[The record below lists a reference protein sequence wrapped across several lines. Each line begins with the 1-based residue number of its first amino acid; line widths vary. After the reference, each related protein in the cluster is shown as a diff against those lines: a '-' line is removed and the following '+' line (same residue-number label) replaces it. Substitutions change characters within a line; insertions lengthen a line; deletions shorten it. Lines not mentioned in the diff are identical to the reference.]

1 MLRCILQNIPKYV
14 IKKYFQF
21 FTLVSKLLLSYFYA
35 TFKQWLQEIK
45 SLYTYFHSL
54 NWFQIFMICT

>member
-54 NWFQIFMICT
+54 N